1 MSQLNLS
8 LYSTKATKK
17 WKNRKKSL
25 KNGYAQT
32 IRGVSLEE
40 EKEVYD
46 GKD

>member
-1 MSQLNLS
+1 MHC
-8 LYSTKATKK
+8 STKPTTKK
-17 WKNRKKSL
+17 WKNRKKV